1 MIRTKAEQPWQKL
14 RRDVANQHGAANES
28 TNAAGE
34 KAEGHA
40 HHQGRGSMGLRMSD
54 VEAYVRMVDQR
65 TAMQHT
71 NLLSLIAASES
82 KTAVKFENVLAV
94 VVRIEELLK
103 NRVTRSEV
111 KPVIAALV
119 IVAAAVTFYLTF
131 RK

>member
-1 MIRTKAEQPWQKL
+1 
-14 RRDVANQHGAANES
+14 
-28 TNAAGE
+28 
-34 KAEGHA
+34 
-40 HHQGRGSMGLRMSD
+40 MGLRMSD